1 MSKEICRGRRRLLH
15 TNILTLIK
23 QQNNMKLKSTLW
35 ALAFACAAVSCSDD
49 LENGPNVNNNNGE
62 MGEADAYLKVVVN
75 SDIATKAADPAEEAG
90 SHNEYEVKDV
100 TIILFNNGGN
110 SDYDFK
116 EDSQIKGVGFAQ
128 VGQMEGGNTDNHSFM
143 AQIEVPVSD
152 PGSTLA
158 GNTYGVI
165 AVTNL
170 GGSKDAPNEL
180 YKAIKDQTSGTKI
193 TKGSELADYIIKYE
207 QYNHQTNGFVMS
219 THAMQWPKDSGEKSE
234 VTFDENPTDEN
245 HAPTVNVYVERLA
258 AKIRIKEDP
267 DKGENFFYTIAS
279 QEDPDNT
286 IAKVALQQ
294 ATIVNQ
300 LNSGSYLL
308 KRVSKTI
315 TDNEDV
321 TEANEQ
327 TYLDQEVWSINGVS
341 NVVTANYVIDPWF
354 FKKNANAD
362 MSEENPMLSYS
373 NPYRMDEQSSMN
385 NIGTIWDSYSN
396 KTSLPSEAND
406 NGAIR
411 LAYVMENTTKVG
423 TSLQGYATGAVF
435 KATYYPAQMSEV
447 DKTNG
452 SVTPKPVTYSGT
464 DFNNINNTTA
474 GETFYR
480 YEGKIFKDDDA
491 IFAYYLNEHGHFE
504 GEELA
509 SCNYTDFIGEDFK
522 QLAIADFHEHF
533 YTDEEAKHDPFGYLD
548 YLHKASENN
557 EIAKTFGDITGVND
571 FTTFMASKPDATTY
585 NDVDEFKNGECY
597 YTYWIKHQDNK
608 NSHLIAPMEYSI
620 VRNNIYELQISG
632 VSGLGFARS
641 MVPDPQDP
649 TEDSNQLLNVV
660 LHVKNWVVRSNSDII
675 L

>member
-1 MSKEICRGRRRLLH
+1 MSKEICRSRRRLLH

-116 EDSQIKGVGFAQ
+116 ADSQIKGVGFAQ
-128 VGQMEGGNTDNHSFM
+128 VGDMEGSGTENHSFM

-170 GGSKDAPNEL
+170 GGSKNAPNAL
-180 YKAIKDQTSGTKI
+180 YNAIKGQTGETKI
-193 TKGSELADYIIKYE
+193 TTGSELADYIIKYE
-207 QYNHQTNGFVMS
+207 QYNHSTNGFVMS
-219 THAMQWPKDSGEKSE
+219 THAMEWPKDSDEKSE
-234 VTFDENPTDEN
+234 VTFNENPTDEN

-258 AKIRIKEDP
+258 AKIRIKEDQEN
-267 DKGENFFYTIAS
+267 GENFLYTITS
-279 QEDPDNT
+279 PEGENQP
-286 IAKVALQQ
+286 IAKVALRQ
-294 ATIVNQ
+294 AAIVNQ

-315 TDNEDV
+315 IGEAEV
-321 TEANEQ
+321 TKDEQ
-327 TYLDQEVWSINGVS
+327 NYLGQEIWSINGVTGA
-341 NVVTANYVIDPWF
+341 VTANYVIDPWF

-362 MSEENPMLSYS
+362 MSEVNPILSYS
-373 NPYRMDEQSSMN
+373 NPYRVDGQSSMN

-396 KTSLPSEAND
+396 ITSLSTEAND
-406 NGAIR
+406 NGAVR
-411 LAYVMENTTKVG
+411 WAYVMENTTQVG

-435 KATYYPAQMSEV
+435 KATYYPAQRSEV
-447 DKTNG
+447 NKTTG
-452 SVTPKPVTYSGT
+452 SVTPEDVTYGET
-464 DFNNINNTTA
+464 GFDGIDNTTTSV
-474 GETFYR
+474 TFYR
-480 YEGKIFKDDDA
+480 YEGKIFKDYDA
-491 IFAYYLNEHGHFE
+491 IFAYYLNEHGHFDE
-504 GEELA
+504 DDEQA

-522 QLAIADFHEHF
+522 GLEIADFHEHF

-548 YLHKASENN
+548 YLHKISENN
-557 EIAKTFGDITGVND
+557 TDATTFGDIVGASN
-571 FTTFMASKPDATTY
+571 FTAFMASKPNATY
-585 NDVDEFKNGECY
+585 NDVDEFKDGECY

-620 VRNNIYELQISG
+620 VRNNIYDLQISG

-641 MVPDPQDP
+641 MVPAPKDP

>member
-116 EDSQIKGVGFAQ
+116 ADSQIKGVGFAQ

-258 AKIRIKEDP
+258 AKIRIKKDP

-321 TEANEQ
+321 TGADKQ
-327 TYLDQEVWSINGVS
+327 TYLDQEVWNINDVL

-354 FKKNANAD
+354 FKKNANAN

-373 NPYRMDEQSSMN
+373 NPYRVDEQSSMN

-452 SVTPKPVTYSGT
+452 SVTPKPVTAIRDRRRGNAT
-464 DFNNINNTTA
+464 VCLINLTHLCRVI
-474 GETFYR
+474 GC
-480 YEGKIFKDDDA
+480 
-491 IFAYYLNEHGHFE
+491 LEHRSRCV
-504 GEELA
+504 A
-509 SCNYTDFIGEDFK
+509 
-522 QLAIADFHEHF
+522 
-533 YTDEEAKHDPFGYLD
+533 
-548 YLHKASENN
+548 
-557 EIAKTFGDITGVND
+557 
-571 FTTFMASKPDATTY
+571 
-585 NDVDEFKNGECY
+585 
-597 YTYWIKHQDNK
+597 
-608 NSHLIAPMEYSI
+608 
-620 VRNNIYELQISG
+620 LQ
-632 VSGLGFARS
+632 
-641 MVPDPQDP
+641 
-649 TEDSNQLLNVV
+649 
-660 LHVKNWVVRSNSDII
+660 
-675 L
+675 

>member
-1 MSKEICRGRRRLLH
+1 
-15 TNILTLIK
+15 
-23 QQNNMKLKSTLW
+23 MKLKSTLW

-75 SDIATKAADPAEEAG
+75 SDIATKAADSEEEPG
-90 SHNEYEVKDV
+90 SRDEYEVKDV
-100 TIILFNNGGN
+100 TIILFNNGE
-110 SDYDFK
+110 STDYGFRA
-116 EDSQIKGVGFAQ
+116 DSQIKGVGFAQ
-128 VGQMEGGNTDNHSFM
+128 VGQMEGSGTDNHSFM

-170 GGSKDAPNEL
+170 GGSKDAPNDL
-180 YKAIKDQTSGTKI
+180 YKAIKDQTSDTKI
-193 TKGSELADYIIKYE
+193 TKGSDLADYIIKYE
-207 QYNHQTNGFVMS
+207 QYYHQNNGFVMS
-219 THAMQWPKDSGEKSE
+219 THAMKWPKDTGEESK
-234 VTFDENPTDEN
+234 VTFNENPTDAN

-258 AKIRIKEDP
+258 AKIRIKEDQ
-267 DKGENFFYTIAS
+267 DKGANFFYTITS
-279 QEDPDNT
+279 QETPSNT
-286 IAKVALQQ
+286 IAKVALRQ
-294 ATIVNQ
+294 AAIVNQ

-315 TDNEDV
+315 TGEEDIS
-321 TEANEQ
+321 EEGEQ
-327 TYLDQEVWSINGVS
+327 TYFGPEDWSINGGTGA
-341 NVVTANYVIDPWF
+341 VTANYVIDPWF
-354 FKKNANAD
+354 FKKNASAD
-362 MSEENPMLSYS
+362 LPTATAQLSYS
-373 NPYRMDEQSSMN
+373 NPYRVGEQGTMN
-385 NIGTIWDSYSN
+385 NIGAIWDSYSK
-396 KTSLPSEAND
+396 KTSLPGEADD

-435 KATYYPAQMSEV
+435 KATYYPAQWSEV
-447 DKTNG
+447 DETG
-452 SVTPKPVTYSGT
+452 SVTPEDVTYGESEF
-464 DFNNINNTTA
+464 DKIDNTTA
-474 GETFYR
+474 GVTFYR

-491 IFAYYLNEHGHFE
+491 IFAYYLNEHGHFDAD
-504 GEELA
+504 GEHA
-509 SCNYTDFIGEDFK
+509 NCNYTDFIGEEFK
-522 QLAIADFHEHF
+522 ELKIADFHEHF

-548 YLHKASENN
+548 YLHKISEDNVEAKAFG
-557 EIAKTFGDITGVND
+557 EISGAKNFED
-571 FTTFMASKPDATTY
+571 FMKEKPDATTY

-620 VRNNIYELQISG
+620 VRNNIYDLQISG

-641 MVPDPQDP
+641 MVPDPKDP

-660 LHVKNWVVRSNSDII
+660 LHVKNWTVRPNGGII

>member
-1 MSKEICRGRRRLLH
+1 MR
-15 TNILTLIK
+15 
-23 QQNNMKLKSTLW
+23 LKSTLW

-90 SHNEYEVKDV
+90 SHKEYEVKDV
-100 TIILFNNGGN
+100 TIILFNNGESSTN
-110 SDYDFK
+110 YDFGA
-116 EDSQIKGVGFAQ
+116 DSQIKGVGFAQ
-128 VGQMEGGNTDNHSFM
+128 VGQMEGSSTDNHSFM

-180 YKAIKDQTSGTKI
+180 YKAIKDQTGDTKI
-193 TKGSELADYIIKYE
+193 TKGSDLADYIIKYD
-207 QYNHQTNGFVMS
+207 QYNHKTNGFVMS
-219 THAMQWPKDSGEKSE
+219 THAMQWPLETGDRSE
-234 VTFDENPTDEN
+234 VTFDENPTNEN
-245 HAPTVNVYVERLA
+245 NAPTVNVYVERLA
-258 AKIRIKEDP
+258 AKIRIKEDQ
-267 DKGENFFYTIAS
+267 DKGANFFYTITS
-279 QEDPDNT
+279 QETPSNT
-286 IAKVALQQ
+286 IAKVALRQ
-294 ATIVNQ
+294 AAIVNQ

-308 KRVSKTI
+308 KRVSNTI
-315 TDNEDV
+315 NGEGDIT
-321 TEANEQ
+321 AGEQ
-327 TYLDQEVWSINGVS
+327 TYLGPEVWSMDNGTK
-341 NVVTANYVIDPWF
+341 VVTANYVIDPWF
-354 FKKNANAD
+354 FKKNASAD
-362 MSEENPMLSYS
+362 LPTATAQLSYS
-373 NPYRMDEQSSMN
+373 NPYRVGEQGTMN
-385 NIGTIWDSYSN
+385 NIDAIWDSYSK
-396 KTSLPSEAND
+396 KTSLPGEAND

-447 DKTNG
+447 DETG
-452 SVTPKPVTYSGT
+452 SITPKPVTYGET
-464 DFNNINNTTA
+464 AFKDIDNTTT
-474 GETFYR
+474 GKTFYR

-491 IFAYYLNEHGHFE
+491 IFAYYLNEHGHFDAD
-504 GEELA
+504 GEHA
-509 SCNYTDFIGEDFK
+509 NCNYTDFIGDKFSK
-522 QLAIADFHEHF
+522 LNIADFHEHF

-548 YLHKASENN
+548 YLHKESKKNPNAT
-557 EIAKTFGDITGVND
+557 TFGEITGVND
-571 FTTFMASKPDATTY
+571 FTAYMESKPDATTY
-585 NDVDEFKNGECY
+585 NDVDEFINGECY

-620 VRNNIYELQISG
+620 VRNNIYDLQISG

-641 MVPDPQDP
+641 MVPDPKDP

-660 LHVKNWVVRSNSDII
+660 LHVKNWTVRPNSDII

>member
-1 MSKEICRGRRRLLH
+1 MR
-15 TNILTLIK
+15 
-23 QQNNMKLKSTLW
+23 LKSTLW

-90 SHNEYEVKDV
+90 SHKEYEVKDV
-100 TIILFNNGGN
+100 TIILFNNGESSTN
-110 SDYDFK
+110 YDFGA
-116 EDSQIKGVGFAQ
+116 DSQIKGVGFAQ
-128 VGQMEGGNTDNHSFM
+128 VGQMEGSGTDNHSFM

-170 GGSKDAPNEL
+170 GGSKDTPNDL
-180 YKAIKDQTSGTKI
+180 YKAIKGQMGDTKI
-193 TKGSELADYIIKYE
+193 TKGSDLADYIIKYE

-219 THAMQWPKDSGEKSE
+219 THAMQWPKDSDEESK

-258 AKIRIKEDP
+258 AKIRIKEDSG
-267 DKGENFFYTIAS
+267 KGKNFFYTITSPENES
-279 QEDPDNT
+279 QA
-286 IAKVALQQ
+286 IAKVALKQ

-315 TDNEDV
+315 TGEEEV
-321 TEANEQ
+321 TEDKQN
-327 TYLDQEVWSINGVS
+327 YLGQEIWSINS
-341 NVVTANYVIDPWF
+341 ETKAVTANYVIDPWF

-362 MSEENPMLSYS
+362 MLGENLILSYS
-373 NPYRMDEQSSMN
+373 NPYRVGEQASMN

-396 KTSLPSEAND
+396 KTSLSTEAND

-447 DKTNG
+447 NETNG
-452 SVTPKPVTYSGT
+452 SVTPQPVTYGET
-464 DFNNINNTTA
+464 GFDEINNATT
-474 GETFYR
+474 GVTFYR
-480 YEGKIFKDDDA
+480 YEGKIFKDYAA
-491 IFAYYLNEHGHFE
+491 IFAYYLNEHGHFNE
-504 GEELA
+504 DDGLA

-522 QLAIADFHEHF
+522 RLEIADFHEHF
-533 YTDEEAKHDPFGYLD
+533 YTDEDAKHDPFGYLD
-548 YLHKASENN
+548 YLHEISENAN
-557 EIAKTFGDITGVND
+557 ATTFGDISGAKN
-571 FTTFMASKPDATTY
+571 FETFMGDKPGATTY
-585 NDVDEFKNGECY
+585 TDVDEFKEGECY

-620 VRNNIYELQISG
+620 VRNNIYDLQISG

-641 MVPDPQDP
+641 MVPDPKDP

-660 LHVKNWVVRSNSDII
+660 LHVKNWTVRSNGGII

>member
-1 MSKEICRGRRRLLH
+1 MR
-15 TNILTLIK
+15 
-23 QQNNMKLKSTLW
+23 LKSTLW

-75 SDIATKAADPAEEAG
+75 SDIATKAADSEEEPG
-90 SHNEYEVKDV
+90 SRDEYEVKDV
-100 TIILFNNGGN
+100 TIILFNNGE
-110 SDYDFK
+110 STDYGFGA
-116 EDSQIKGVGFAQ
+116 DSQIKGVGFAQ
-128 VGQMEGGNTDNHSFM
+128 VGQMEGSGTDNHSFM

-170 GGSKDAPNEL
+170 GGSKDAPNDL

-207 QYNHQTNGFVMS
+207 QYNNQTNGFVMS
-219 THAMQWPKDSGEKSE
+219 THAMEWPKESGEESK
-234 VTFDENPTDEN
+234 VTFNENPTDEN

-258 AKIRIKEDP
+258 AKIRIKEDQ
-267 DKGENFFYTIAS
+267 DKGANFFYTITS
-279 QEDPDNT
+279 QETPSNT
-286 IAKVALQQ
+286 IAKVALRQ
-294 ATIVNQ
+294 AAIVNQ

-315 TDNEDV
+315 NGEGDIIAD
-321 TEANEQ
+321 EQ
-327 TYLDQEVWSINGVS
+327 TYLGPEVWSMDNGTK
-341 NVVTANYVIDPWF
+341 VVTANYVIDPWF
-354 FKKNANAD
+354 FKKNASAD
-362 MSEENPMLSYS
+362 LPTATAQLSYS
-373 NPYRMDEQSSMN
+373 NPYRVGEQGTMN
-385 NIGTIWDSYSN
+385 NIGAIWDSYSK

-447 DKTNG
+447 DEMG
-452 SVTPKPVTYSGT
+452 SVTPQPVMYGGT
-464 DFNNINNTTA
+464 AFKDIDNTTA
-474 GETFYR
+474 GKTFYR
-480 YEGKIFKDDDA
+480 YEGKIFKDYNA
-491 IFAYYLNEHGHFE
+491 IFAYYLNEHGHFDE
-504 GEELA
+504 GELA
-509 SCNYTDFIGEDFK
+509 SCNYTNFIGDKFSNLE
-522 QLAIADFHEHF
+522 IAEFHEHF

-548 YLHKASENN
+548 YLYKISKGNVD
-557 EIAKTFGDITGVND
+557 AKTFGNIIGAKD
-571 FTTFMASKPDATTY
+571 FEDFMESTSNVTY
-585 NDVDEFKNGECY
+585 NDVDEFENGECY
-597 YTYWIKHQDNK
+597 YTYWIKHQDNN

-620 VRNNIYELQISG
+620 VRNNIYDLQISG

-641 MVPDPQDP
+641 MVPDPKDP

-660 LHVKNWVVRSNSDII
+660 LHVKDWTVRSNSDII